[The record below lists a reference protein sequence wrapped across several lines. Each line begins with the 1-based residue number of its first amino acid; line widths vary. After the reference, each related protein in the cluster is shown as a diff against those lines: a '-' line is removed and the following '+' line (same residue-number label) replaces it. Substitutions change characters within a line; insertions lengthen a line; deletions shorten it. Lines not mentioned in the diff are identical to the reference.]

1 MYTGSFFFIFIFFNL
16 DVNLDINPLGLICAI
31 ISLIGTLSCCFRT
44 YLMYKFKKIRRQNS
58 DDVEAE
64 PKSVK
69 IELHVSTGKSEW
81 TFAKSPKVGK
91 KKLEH

>member
-1 MYTGSFFFIFIFFNL
+1 
-16 DVNLDINPLGLICAI
+16 
-31 ISLIGTLSCCFRT
+31 
-44 YLMYKFKKIRRQNS
+44 MYKFKKIRRQNS

-91 KKLEH
+91 KKWNIEPDFLDAVHSVGLFAQL